1 MSGPSCHQCG
11 RSHNDLV
18 MWLIFCPASDINFR
32 MNLRNA
38 NKRHLRIALQHEL
51 SKSAKKALEAR
62 LRRLEKKK

>member
-1 MSGPSCHQCG
+1 MSGRSCHQCG
-11 RSHNDLV
+11 RHHSDLV

-38 NKRHLRIALQHEL
+38 TKRNLHIALQHEL
-51 SKSAKKALEAR
+51 SKSANKALEAR